1 MAEPVIDNTQYYGQ
15 RDGKNGHIIA
25 IAIGEE
31 RWTVAVAYGDNVL
44 VVVPEPE
51 LSGLMS
57 EARSLKQ
64 LVTLMGQ
71 RLGMINQTID
81 HTAAAGIISLATLIA
96 DANDGG
102 SDTVTGRGRLHSIGT
117 AA

>member
-1 MAEPVIDNTQYYGQ
+1 MEPVINNVQYYGQ
-15 RDGKNGHIIA
+15 RHGENGHVIA

-31 RWTVAVAYGDNVL
+31 RWTVAVAYGDGTL

-51 LSGLMS
+51 LHGLMS
-57 EARSLKQ
+57 EARSLID

-71 RLGMINQTID
+71 RLGMVNQTID
-81 HTAAAGIISLATLIA
+81 HAAAAGIISLATLIA
-96 DANDGG
+96 DADNGG
-102 SDTVTGRGRLHSIGT
+102 SDTVAGRGRLHSIGV